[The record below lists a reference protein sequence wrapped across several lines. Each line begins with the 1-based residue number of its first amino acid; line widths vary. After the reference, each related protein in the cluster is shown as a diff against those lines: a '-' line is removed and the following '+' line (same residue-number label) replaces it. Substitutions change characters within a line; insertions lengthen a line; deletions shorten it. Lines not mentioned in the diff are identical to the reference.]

1 MPCDDTS
8 ILSRGATNSKRVGH
22 ESKGSMP
29 NRPSQDYGAAFAQ
42 RPTPKSELAGRDSAF
57 LGDTMREM
65 EAADW
70 ASLSDQELL
79 EGRIST
85 LGLRL
90 EGTALEPLIGQLY
103 EELSAHGLAFH
114 PPTHIGD
121 EWFVPIGIPAIFVP
135 FFLVH
140 DRLRALER
148 AMMLEVEG
156 ETPEWF
162 MKLMRHEAGH
172 AYSYAYQLQR
182 KKRWQQTFGQ
192 TSDEETPNTY
202 RPRPFS
208 RSYVVHLEDWYA
220 QAHPDEDFAETF
232 ALWLTPGLDWRK
244 RYAGWKALQ
253 KLEYVDE
260 LMRSL
265 AGQLPVHAP
274 KYRAADYNFLNVKLK
289 TYYARKRKLYEETY
303 PDFYDADLRQLF
315 AAPAGIKA
323 SSYLRQRRR
332 RLMNSVCQWTN
343 EKKFRVNKLLTRLI
357 DRCDQLE
364 LHAHNDD
371 PQQDF
376 RVSAFITTLVMNYL
390 FTGKFKRTK

>member
-1 MPCDDTS
+1 MACKRSLFGRDTETNTRDACAAQISDGATGGRALPEDDT
-8 ILSRGATNSKRVGH
+8 IITDV
-22 ESKGSMP
+22 
-29 NRPSQDYGAAFAQ
+29 
-42 RPTPKSELAGRDSAF
+42 TV
-57 LGDTMREM
+57 REM

-70 ASLSDQELL
+70 VSLGDQDLL
-79 EGRIST
+79 ERRISE
-85 LGLRL
+85 LGLQL
-90 EGTALEPLIGQLY
+90 EGTTLEPLIRQLY
-103 EELSAHGLAFH
+103 DELSAKGLVFH

-148 AMMLEVEG
+148 TMMLEVEG
-156 ETPEWF
+156 GTKEWF
-162 MKLMRHEAGH
+162 MKLMRHEAAH

-182 KKRWQQTFGQ
+182 KKKWQRFFGR
-192 TSDEETPNTY
+192 TSREGTPNTY

-208 RSYVVHLEDWYA
+208 RNYVVHLDDWYA
-220 QAHPDEDFAETF
+220 QSQSDEDFAETF
-232 ALWLTPGLDWRK
+232 AVWLTPGLDWRE
-244 RYAGWKALQ
+244 RYAGWRALR

-265 AGQLPVHAP
+265 AGKPPVFSP
-274 KYRAADYNFLNVKLK
+274 KYRVAEYDCLNLKLK
-289 TYYARKRKLYEETY
+289 TYYARKRKLYEDTY

-315 AAPAGIKA
+315 SAPTGLKA
-323 SSYLRQRRR
+323 SRYLRLRRR

-343 EKKFRVNKLLTRLI
+343 EKKFRVNKLLARLI
-357 DRCDQLE
+357 ERCDQLG
-364 LHAHNDD
+364 LHVLNDD

-376 RVSAFITTLVMNYL
+376 RVASFITTLVMNYL

>member
-1 MPCDDTS
+1 
-8 ILSRGATNSKRVGH
+8 
-22 ESKGSMP
+22 
-29 NRPSQDYGAAFAQ
+29 
-42 RPTPKSELAGRDSAF
+42 
-57 LGDTMREM
+57 M

-70 ASLSDQELL
+70 ASLSDEKLL
-79 EGRIST
+79 EMRISK

-90 EGTALEPLIGQLY
+90 DGTPLQPLIRQLY
-103 EELSAHGLAFH
+103 DELSAKGLVFH
-114 PPTHIGD
+114 PPCHVGD
-121 EWFVPIGIPAIFVP
+121 EWFVPIGIPAIFIP

-140 DRLRALER
+140 DRLRALDR
-148 AMMLEVEG
+148 TMMLEVEC
-156 ETPEWF
+156 ETPVWF
-162 MKLMRHEAGH
+162 MKLTRHEAAH

-182 KKRWQQTFGQ
+182 RRKWQQIFGR
-192 TSDEETPNTY
+192 TSREGTPDTY

-232 ALWLTPGLDWRK
+232 AVWLTPKLDWRTP
-244 RYAGWKALQ
+244 YAGWKALR
-253 KLEYVDE
+253 KLEYIDE

-265 AGQLPVHAP
+265 AGKPPLHAP
-274 KYRAADYNFLNVKLK
+274 KYRVAEYNCLNVTLK
-289 TYYARKRKLYEETY
+289 TYYARKRKLYADTY

-343 EKKFRVNKLLTRLI
+343 EKKFRVNKLLARLI
-357 DRCDQLE
+357 DRCDE
-364 LHAHNDD
+364 LKLHVLNDD

-376 RVSAFITTLVMNYL
+376 RVTSYITTLVMNYL